1 MKFRDTEPTGNKFE
15 GGEQRILWE
24 NTFKKEIENQSTCR
38 PCRYVGT
45 AEFSFF
51 PQMGGA
57 HTRLWTRPQ
66 APLRDLRW
74 ARAQLLRPLKCPQQ
88 GKLWS
93 RLPPIQST
101 NRDEHRVRRAAQM
114 CHCGP
119 FRRLCHY
126 CVCYE
131 TQI

>member
-1 MKFRDTEPTGNKFE
+1 MGRRGGQAAFGCYLSLSSCSSNFDVSATSPSGEKLPPLQPPTLPQRQLRQQQEQTRFSIRNNQMKFRDTEPTGNKFE

-57 HTRLWTRPQ
+57 HTRLWTRP
-66 APLRDLRW
+66 ASSI
-74 ARAQLLRPLKCPQQ
+74 A
-88 GKLWS
+88 
-93 RLPPIQST
+93 
-101 NRDEHRVRRAAQM
+101 
-114 CHCGP
+114 
-119 FRRLCHY
+119 
-126 CVCYE
+126 
-131 TQI
+131 

>member
-1 MKFRDTEPTGNKFE
+1 MGHKFE

-24 NTFKKEIENQSTCR
+24 NTFKKEIENQSICR

-51 PQMGGA
+51 PQMEGA
-57 HTRLWTRPQ
+57 HTRLWTHPQ

-74 ARAQLLRPLKCPQQ
+74 GRAQLFRLLKCPQQ
-88 GKLWS
+88 GKFWS
-93 RLPPIQST
+93 RLPQIQAI

-119 FRRLCHY
+119 FRRLSLL
-126 CVCYE
+126 CVL
-131 TQI
+131 